1 MERTFAILKPDCVE
15 GKKCE
20 EVLRMLIGGGF
31 KAILAKT
38 ARLDEKILTK
48 HYAHLAQK
56 PFFPSILAYMGR
68 SPVLLLAL
76 ERKDAVAE
84 LRKLCGP
91 TDSNEARKVSPDSI
105 RAKFGKDKSENIIHA
120 SDSPETAASELRRF
134 FSPKELASAK
144 GGLPIEELKKTVA
157 KLYG

>member
-1 MERTFAILKPDCVE
+1 MERTFAILKPDCVQ

-20 EVLRMLIGGGF
+20 EVLRMLIGSGF
-31 KAILAKT
+31 EVILAKT
-38 ARLDEKILTK
+38 ARLDEKILTE
-48 HYAHLAQK
+48 HYAHLADK
-56 PFFPSILAYMGR
+56 PFFPNILSYMRR

-76 ERKDAVAE
+76 ERKDAVSE

-91 TDSNEARKVSPDSI
+91 TDSNEARKVSPESI

-120 SDSPETAASELRRF
+120 SDSLQTAASELKRF
-134 FSPKELASAK
+134 FSSKELGSAK
-144 GGLPIEELKKTVA
+144 GGLSIEELKKTVA